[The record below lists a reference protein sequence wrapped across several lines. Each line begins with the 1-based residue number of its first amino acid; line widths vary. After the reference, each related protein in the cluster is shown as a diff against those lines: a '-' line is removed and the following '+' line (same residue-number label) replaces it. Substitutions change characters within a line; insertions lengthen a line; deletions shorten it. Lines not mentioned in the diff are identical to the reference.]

1 MKTPFRLDD
10 HPRRPQPLAPPPDG
24 YFDKLPM
31 RVMQRVEPQALA
43 ATGPLAVP
51 GWLAA
56 LSAPL
61 RTALASTVVLGGF
74 AASFLLSG
82 PGAVPTAPTAGTL
95 ASVPRT
101 ELVEYLLANEQRITL
116 TDLAELPATA
126 QTLPESYLQASSA
139 ELQDVLDAQ
148 PTDETYL

>member
-10 HPRRPQPLAPPPDG
+10 HPRRPQPLASPPDG

-31 RVMQRVEPQALA
+31 RVMQRVELRAPTAGVA
-43 ATGPLAVP
+43 AVP
-51 GWLAA
+51 GWLAT

-61 RTALASTVVLGGF
+61 RTALASSVVLGGF

-82 PGAVPTAPTAGTL
+82 PGAVPAASASGAL

-126 QTLPESYLQASSA
+126 QALPETYLQASSA
-139 ELQDVLDAQ
+139 ELQDLLDAQ

>member
-24 YFDKLPM
+24 YFDQLPM
-31 RVMQRVEPQALA
+31 RVMQRVELHALA
-43 ATGPLAVP
+43 SGPLAVP

-82 PGAVPTAPTAGTL
+82 PGAVPAASASKTL
-95 ASVPRT
+95 ANVPRT
-101 ELVEYLLANEQRITL
+101 ELVEYLLANEQRLTL
-116 TDLAELPATA
+116 TDLAELPATTQA
-126 QTLPESYLQASSA
+126 LPESYLQASSA
-139 ELQDVLDAQ
+139 ELQDLLDAQ
-148 PTDETYL
+148 PTDEPYL